1 MAKKIYG
8 YAKSRG
14 FTDRLYM
21 VNFVMVWL
29 FVWACFVAT
38 LFSGNLAVTDLS
50 PLTTAITC
58 AFAELGL
65 HTGFIIHKAKVE
77 NLAKHKVLDSANI
90 NID

>member
-29 FVWACFVAT
+29 FVWSCFVVC
-38 LFSGNLAVTDLS
+38 LFSGYMNVTDLS
-50 PLTTAITC
+50 PLTTAISC
-58 AFAELGL
+58 AFAELGI

-77 NLAKHKVLDSANI
+77 NLSKHKKLDMANI
-90 NID
+90 NIE